1 MVGEEDKSTNTEDNE
16 EEEEVNHEHIGN
28 PVTEIDAEEVPA
40 LIEEVEGKL
49 LDISFIYYE
58 EKCSCKG
65 IFADVLRDTVI
76 EEEMKGCWEDEV
88 DQKYEGKFIEEEFQ
102 IVCKEAQTVWIFIPI
117 FLTCV
122 VVFMVE

>member
-1 MVGEEDKSTNTEDNE
+1 MVGEEDKSTNAEDNE

-58 EKCSCKG
+58 EKCSCKCVLT
-65 IFADVLRDTVI
+65 DVLRDTVV
-76 EEEMKGCWEDEV
+76 EEEMKDCWEDEI